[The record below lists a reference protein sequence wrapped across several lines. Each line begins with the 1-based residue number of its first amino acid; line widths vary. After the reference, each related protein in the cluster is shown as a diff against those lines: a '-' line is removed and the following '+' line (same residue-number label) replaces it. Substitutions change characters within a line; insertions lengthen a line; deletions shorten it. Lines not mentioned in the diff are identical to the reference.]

1 MQNVVERDIIRHRRR
16 GIVSD
21 LGDMSEPF
29 KFCCTCFPYFCGEL
43 DSKSKEEMVWPRSV
57 WNMFL
62 EARTDVDWS
71 VNPMSWRGRWLHS
84 VNRDIVVLE
93 EVTLETPVS
102 LVKDVSIEVERV
114 LKVLQE
120 LK

>member
-1 MQNVVERDIIRHRRR
+1 M
-16 GIVSD
+16 
-21 LGDMSEPF
+21 F
-29 KFCCTCFPYFCGEL
+29 
-43 DSKSKEEMVWPRSV
+43 V

-62 EARTDVDWS
+62 EARTDVVWS
-71 VNPMSWRGRWLHS
+71 VIPMSWRGWWLHS

-120 LK
+120 LKWEELKEV